1 MPGSPVLAGAAVAL
15 WLCPAVAATRK
26 LPAAPAVACAP
37 VSTAA
42 GGAEHA
48 DRVATAATIAG
59 IPAILGLRVNIALL
73 KQAAHTFD
81 GHGMPEPAARGKT
94 TTLQIAKETRR
105 RASRY
110 PLFGKPCAGVL

>member
-1 MPGSPVLAGAAVAL
+1 MPGSAVLVAAEVAL
-15 WLCPAVAATRK
+15 WLCPAVAATRNM
-26 LPAAPAVACAP
+26 PGAPAVDCAV

-48 DRVATAATIAG
+48 DRVAIVVRIAG

-105 RASRY
+105 RASGY
-110 PLFGKPCAGVL
+110 PLFGKPCAGV

>member
-1 MPGSPVLAGAAVAL
+1 MLLGSSSGGMPGRPELAAAAVAF
-15 WLCPAVAATRK
+15 WLCPAVAATRQ
-26 LPAAPAVACAP
+26 LAAARAVAVAL
-37 VSTAA
+37 VSTAS

-59 IPAILGLRVNIALL
+59 IPAILGLRANIALL

-110 PLFGKPCAGVL
+110 P